1 MKCDCKDCSFRGMEL
16 CEHRKLL
23 DEVNRLKATIQEAK
37 DRMRYYFG
45 NFDGTFPNDPQM
57 QNVYDVLCRDD
68 PQKSEV
74 KKKSSN

>member
-1 MKCDCKDCSFRGMEL
+1 MKCDCKDCAFRGMEL

-23 DEVNRLKATIQEAK
+23 DEMNRLKATIQEAK

-45 NFDGTFPNDPQM
+45 TFDGKFNIPQM

-68 PQKSEV
+68 EESK
-74 KKKSSN
+74 

>member
-1 MKCDCKDCSFRGMEL
+1 MKCDCKDCAFRGMEL

-37 DRMRYYFG
+37 NRMTYYFG
-45 NFDGTFPNDPQM
+45 QFGGTFPDSPQM

-68 PQKSEV
+68 EESK
-74 KKKSSN
+74 